1 MNDRERFIA
10 VCRGD
15 EPDYVPIFGFPGAP
29 GMSGGCMQKTHD
41 RLMQTGMPSHVGG
54 CASLN
59 TGTRDVESWR
69 RYWGTTGPLGLDFG
83 LAQGAQGFETRRR
96 VENGFEIIESE
107 NGAITRQVI
116 DNDVTYSMPEFVS
129 YPVRDRTSWEF
140 YKQRT
145 EARKCMSPEEMEANC
160 RRFDDRDI
168 PLCIGAG
175 STYGHVRGLMGTE
188 AASIAL
194 YEDPEL
200 FHDMIQTALQRVKEH
215 AFPLIERLKPE
226 IVAAGEDLCYNHGM
240 LLSPEHFER
249 FCADTYREVSECAFA
264 NGAELVAIDTDGN
277 AMEFTG
283 VAASCGV
290 NAIYPFEVKAGNDL
304 FMLREKHPEFVFF
317 GWLEKESV
325 NEGNEA
331 LIDKEVLS
339 KVPPLLK
346 GGRYFPN
353 GDHGIQ
359 PFVTFPNLCRFM
371 TVLHEVC
378 RNPEGEFPRV

>member
-1 MNDRERFIA
+1 
-10 VCRGD
+10 
-15 EPDYVPIFGFPGAP
+15 
-29 GMSGGCMQKTHD
+29 MSGGCMKKTHD

-83 LAQGAQGFETRRR
+83 LAQGAQGFKTRRR
-96 VENGFEIIESE
+96 VENGFEIIEAE

-129 YPVRDRTSWEF
+129 YPVRDRSSWEF

-145 EARKCMSPEEMEANC
+145 EPRKRMSPEEMEANC
-160 RRFDDRDI
+160 RRFDDRDM

-188 AASIAL
+188 AASITL

-200 FHDMIQTALQRVKEH
+200 FHDMIQTTLQRVKED
-215 AFPLIERLKPE
+215 AFVLIERLKPE
-226 IVAAGEDLCYNHGM
+226 IVATGEDLCYNHGM

-249 FCADTYREVSECAFA
+249 FCADYYREVCECAFA

-277 AMEFTG
+277 AMEFTD

-304 FMLREKHPEFVFF
+304 FVLREKHPEFVFF

-331 LIDKEVLS
+331 LIDKEILS

-346 GGRYFPN
+346 EGRYFPN

-359 PFVTFPNLCRFM
+359 PFVTFPGLCRFM

-378 RNPEGEFPRV
+378 RNPEGEFPRADRRIQPITGGRDG